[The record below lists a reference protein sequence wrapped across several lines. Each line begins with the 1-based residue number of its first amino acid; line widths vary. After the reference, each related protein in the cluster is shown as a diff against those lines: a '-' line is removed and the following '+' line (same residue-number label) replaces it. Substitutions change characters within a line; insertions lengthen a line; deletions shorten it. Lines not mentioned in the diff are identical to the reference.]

1 MNGSSRREFLSRAS
15 GAALSAGAFLSSS
28 ASGQARKMKIALTP
42 GSIGVTANQTEVIEL
57 AHDFGFESVQPFAAD
72 LALLSDGELQDLLE
86 TLESR
91 HLVWAAAGL
100 SVDFRRDQATFLEGM
115 KKLREEARA
124 LERAKVTR
132 VGTWLMP
139 MSNSLTYLQ
148 FFKQTAWR
156 LREIAGIL
164 GDHGLRLGLEYVGT
178 KSLWSSGRYAF
189 VHTMAETKDLIAEIN
204 KPNVGFVLDSWHWW
218 SAEDTVD
225 DILSLKNSDIVSCDL
240 NDAPAG
246 IPKAEQR
253 DGSRELPMAT
263 GVIDVKAFLG
273 ALVKIGYDGPV
284 RAEPFNKAL
293 NEMSNDEACSVTIE
307 AMQKA
312 FALIGG

>member
-1 MNGSSRREFLSRAS
+1 
-15 GAALSAGAFLSSS
+15 
-28 ASGQARKMKIALTP
+28 
-42 GSIGVTANQTEVIEL
+42 
-57 AHDFGFESVQPFAAD
+57 
-72 LALLSDGELQDLLE
+72 
-86 TLESR
+86 
-91 HLVWAAAGL
+91 
-100 SVDFRRDQATFLEGM
+100 
-115 KKLREEARA
+115 
-124 LERAKVTR
+124 
-132 VGTWLMP
+132 
-139 MSNSLTYLQ
+139 MSNTLTYLQ
-148 FFKQTAWR
+148 FFRQTAQR

-178 KSLWSSGRYAF
+178 KSLWSSGRYVF
-189 VHTMAETKDLIAEIN
+189 VHTMAETKELISEIS
-204 KPNVGFVLDSWHWW
+204 KSNVGFVLDSWHWW

-225 DILSLKNSDIVSCDL
+225 DILSLKNSDVVSCDL

-273 ALVKIGYDGPV
+273 ALQQIGYDGPV
-284 RAEPFNKAL
+284 RPEPFNKTL
-293 NEMSNDEACSVTIE
+293 NDMSNDEACSVTVE